1 MQEML
6 NEIRNDGRS
15 VDMANTVV
23 AQLNDR
29 TKKKPYLDGSS
40 SLPVHCY
47 KSYGRTFPV
56 TAEREGT
63 RYLTEE
69 GIRREREKKQKRQSQ
84 SLQRRQ

>member
-6 NEIRNDGRS
+6 NEITNDASS

-47 KSYGRTFPV
+47 MSYGRTFPII
-56 TAEREGT
+56 AEREGT
-63 RYLTEE
+63 RQLT
-69 GIRREREKKQKRQSQ
+69 
-84 SLQRRQ
+84 